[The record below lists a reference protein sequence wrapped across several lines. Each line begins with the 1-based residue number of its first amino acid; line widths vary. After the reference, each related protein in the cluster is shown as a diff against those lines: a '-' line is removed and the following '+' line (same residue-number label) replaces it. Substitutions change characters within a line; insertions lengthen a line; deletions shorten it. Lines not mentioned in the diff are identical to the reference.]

1 MRRILQTRMEPIT
14 QQQRLPIL
22 IQLSHPTST
31 QPTMPIIILLPQ
43 PITIVNQPIQ
53 VSLYTKAFIFIVSYY
68 ELFSDHDM

>member
-1 MRRILQTRMEPIT
+1 MQRILQTRMEPTT

-53 VSLYTKAFIFIVSYY
+53 VSLYTKAFIFGILYY
-68 ELFSDHDM
+68 ESV